1 MMMYERLKQAKTME
15 EVKEALNLDQYANM
29 MDKQTYNDL
38 QRFLNELLTKA
49 SQMNQE
55 DAVRFVL
62 EAFRYFQISLY
73 TKIENI
79 NKGIWG

>member
-1 MMMYERLKQAKTME
+1 MMYERLKQAKTME